1 MDQELKKRNS
11 VPYTGTYC
19 ILSANRKIYIM
30 NWLKGKR
37 VFSRWKLIAMILI
50 GVWVGF
56 MAALGEYIF
65 AAIYGLL
72 GIWELTKKS

>member
-1 MDQELKKRNS
+1 M
-11 VPYTGTYC
+11 
-19 ILSANRKIYIM
+19 M

-37 VFSRWKLIAMILI
+37 VFPGWKLIAMILI

-65 AAIYGLL
+65 AIFMVCLAL
-72 GIWELTKKS
+72 GTH

>member
-1 MDQELKKRNS
+1 M
-11 VPYTGTYC
+11 
-19 ILSANRKIYIM
+19 M

-37 VFSRWKLIAMILI
+37 VFPRWKLILMILI

-65 AAIYGLL
+65 AIFYGLL
-72 GIWELTKKS
+72 GLWELIKKL

>member
-1 MDQELKKRNS
+1 
-11 VPYTGTYC
+11 
-19 ILSANRKIYIM
+19 M

-37 VFSRWKLIAMILI
+37 IFSRWKLIAMVLI

-65 AAIYGLL
+65 AFIYGLL
-72 GIWELTKKS
+72 GTWELSKKR

>member
-1 MDQELKKRNS
+1 M
-11 VPYTGTYC
+11 
-19 ILSANRKIYIM
+19 LSIIRCHLLYFTIDWKLNIM

-65 AAIYGLL
+65 AIIYGLL